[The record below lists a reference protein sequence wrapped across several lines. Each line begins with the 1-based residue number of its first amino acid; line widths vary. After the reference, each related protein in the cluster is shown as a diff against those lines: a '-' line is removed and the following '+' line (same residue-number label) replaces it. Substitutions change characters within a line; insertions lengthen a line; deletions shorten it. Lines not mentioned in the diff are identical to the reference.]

1 MCGLK
6 SKSCWQMEAEL
17 NPKSNPSLSPHSQ
30 APTLQNVNI
39 EVVQGWRAW
48 YFISHDH
55 NVIEIG
61 QEF

>member
-1 MCGLK
+1 
-6 SKSCWQMEAEL
+6 MEAEL